1 MKCLQLNNVIHFFS
15 INSLF
20 IGLLWIILRWDG
32 GISKFFVVVK
42 IVFYLMREKMIN
54 CELLG
59 VWFVFNKFTLYEAD
73 MHNEYRNEFSRESF

>member
-1 MKCLQLNNVIHFFS
+1 MYTTEQRYTFFS

-20 IGLLWIILRWDG
+20 IGWLWITLRWDG

-59 VWFVFNKFTLYEAD
+59 VWFVFNNFTLYEAD